1 MTAAPDG
8 PLTAHG
14 GPPAAHGG
22 PPAAHDGPPA
32 AHAGPLTAHDGLP
45 AAHAGSPAAHAGSL
59 TARDRPGPVPR
70 TAPETALSVRQVLT
84 LERVLAGE
92 PEVVAGADRLD
103 RPVRW
108 VHVAEAADV
117 GVMLSGGEMVLTT
130 GVLLAGDEEKQAE
143 YIRSLH
149 RADAAAVVLGLG
161 RAFPAPPDVMRRA
174 AERCGLPL
182 VVLHRPFPFAELT
195 EEVQSRLVRQKFA
208 SVSLSEA
215 VRTALTALITAGAP
229 LQALLDEI
237 ARHSACPVVVTNLA
251 HRVLATAGER
261 SAVDDVLRDWER
273 IARQAG
279 GSEGDG
285 WIRAGLGG
293 RGEIW
298 GRLVLCGHRG
308 DAATGRLLADRAAE
322 ALVLHRM
329 LGGHGGG
336 TWEEQSAQ
344 SLLTDLV
351 GEAVPARQLL
361 PRARAAGLP
370 VNRRTFVPLVA
381 RGAEPAGLD
390 RLLRLLGLPG
400 LVAELSDGLTAIL
413 LSLPRDQD
421 ADALTAHFAA
431 RLHREAARPGPVAG
445 PDTGTGA
452 PPPPGHGPDPG
463 AARAR
468 AGGTSGRVRAVV
480 AAAAAR
486 TDWDEVPAG
495 LREAR
500 HVADAVADSATARD
514 LPAVV
519 RLGDVHLRGLMRLLR
534 DDPRVQSFAERELD
548 GLLCE
553 ATATGTAHDL
563 LDVLRTYLA
572 TGRNKSRTARLHH
585 VSRPAL
591 YRRLEAIQGR
601 LGVDLDDFE
610 QAASVHIA
618 LLAHDAQ
625 QR

>member
-1 MTAAPDG
+1 MSTTLE
-8 PLTAHG
+8 PLE
-14 GPPAAHGG
+14 
-22 PPAAHDGPPA
+22 
-32 AHAGPLTAHDGLP
+32 
-45 AAHAGSPAAHAGSL
+45 SL
-59 TARDRPGPVPR
+59 EPT
-70 TAPETALSVRQVLT
+70 LSVRQVLM

-92 PEVVAGADRLD
+92 PEVVADAGQLD
-103 RPVRW
+103 RAVRW

-130 GVLLAGDEEKQAE
+130 GVLLAGDDDKQAE

-149 RADAAAVVLGLG
+149 RAEAAAVVLGLG

-174 AERCGLPL
+174 AERCGLPM

-195 EEVQSRLVRQKFA
+195 EEVQARLVRRKFA
-208 SVSLSEA
+208 AVSMSEA
-215 VRTALTALITAGAP
+215 VRTALTGLITAGAP
-229 LQALLDEI
+229 LQRMLDEI
-237 ARHSACPVVVTNLA
+237 AHHSGCPVVVTNLA

-285 WIRAGLGG
+285 WIRAELGG
-293 RGEIW
+293 RGERW
-298 GRLVLCGHRG
+298 GQIMLCGYRG
-308 DAATGRLLADRAAE
+308 DTATGRLLADRAAE

-329 LGGHGGG
+329 LGGTSAH

-351 GEAVPARQLL
+351 SGVVPARQLL

-370 VNRRTFVPLVA
+370 VNRRTFVPLVV
-381 RGAEPAGLD
+381 RDGDPAELD
-390 RLLRLLGLPG
+390 RVLRLLGLPG
-400 LVAELSDGLTAIL
+400 IVAELADGATAVL
-413 LSLPRDQD
+413 LSLARDQD
-421 ADALTAHFAA
+421 ATVLTANFAA
-431 RLHREAARPGPVAG
+431 RLS
-445 PDTGTGA
+445 GT
-452 PPPPGHGPDPG
+452 
-463 AARAR
+463 
-468 AGGTSGRVRAVV
+468 VV
-480 AAAAAR
+480 AAADPR
-486 TDWDEVPAG
+486 TAWDDVPG
-495 LREAR
+495 GMREAR
-500 HVADAVADSATARD
+500 HVADAVASGALD

-519 RLGDVHLRGLMRLLR
+519 RLKDVHLRGLVRLLR
-534 DDPRVQSFAERELD
+534 DDPHVQSFAERELD
-548 GLLCE
+548 GLLCGAGE
-553 ATATGTAHDL
+553 DL
-563 LDVLRTYLA
+563 LAVLRTYLA
-572 TGRNKSRTARLHH
+572 TGRNKSRTAQLHH

-625 QR
+625 QS

>member
-1 MTAAPDG
+1 MTTTPDE
-8 PLTAHG
+8 PLTA
-14 GPPAAHGG
+14 PEG

-32 AHAGPLTAHDGLP
+32 VP
-45 AAHAGSPAAHAGSL
+45 AGSPAASAGSLTASAGSPAAPAGSL
-59 TARDRPGPVPR
+59 TARDRPGPAPR
-70 TAPETALSVRQVLT
+70 AAPESALSVRQVLT

-351 GEAVPARQLL
+351 GEAVPARHLL

-381 RGAEPAGLD
+381 RGAGPAALD

-431 RLHREAARPGPVAG
+431 RLHREAARSG
-445 PDTGTGA
+445 PDPGA
-452 PPPPGHGPDPG
+452 PPPPAREPDPG
-463 AARAR
+463 AARTPR
-468 AGGTSGRVRAVV
+468 AGGASGRVRAVL
-480 AAAAAR
+480 AAADAR

-514 LPAVV
+514 LPPVV

-548 GLLCE
+548 GLLCA

-591 YRRLEAIQGR
+591 YRRLEAIQAR

>member
-1 MTAAPDG
+1 MSTTLEPLESLAP
-8 PLTAHG
+8 T
-14 GPPAAHGG
+14 
-22 PPAAHDGPPA
+22 
-32 AHAGPLTAHDGLP
+32 
-45 AAHAGSPAAHAGSL
+45 
-59 TARDRPGPVPR
+59 
-70 TAPETALSVRQVLT
+70 LSVRQVLM

-92 PEVVAGADRLD
+92 PEVVAGAGQLD
-103 RPVRW
+103 RAVRW

-130 GVLLAGDEEKQAE
+130 GVLLAGDDDKQAE

-149 RADAAAVVLGLG
+149 RAEAAAVVLGLG

-174 AERCGLPL
+174 AERCGLPM

-195 EEVQSRLVRQKFA
+195 EEVQARLIRRKFA
-208 SVSLSEA
+208 AVSMSEA
-215 VRTALTALITAGAP
+215 VRTALTGLITAGAP
-229 LQALLDEI
+229 LQRMLDEI
-237 ARHSACPVVVTNLA
+237 AHHSGCPVVVTNLA

-285 WIRAGLGG
+285 WIRAELGG
-293 RGEIW
+293 RGERW
-298 GRLVLCGHRG
+298 GQIMLCGYRG
-308 DAATGRLLADRAAE
+308 DTATGRLLADRAAE

-329 LGGHGGG
+329 LGGTSAH

-351 GEAVPARQLL
+351 SGVVPARQLL

-370 VNRRTFVPLVA
+370 VNRRTFVPLVV
-381 RGAEPAGLD
+381 RDGDPAELD
-390 RLLRLLGLPG
+390 RVLRLLGLPG
-400 LVAELSDGLTAIL
+400 IVAELADGATAVL
-413 LSLPRDQD
+413 LSLARDQD
-421 ADALTAHFAA
+421 ATVLTANFAA
-431 RLHREAARPGPVAG
+431 RLS
-445 PDTGTGA
+445 GT
-452 PPPPGHGPDPG
+452 
-463 AARAR
+463 
-468 AGGTSGRVRAVV
+468 VV
-480 AAAAAR
+480 AAADPR
-486 TDWDEVPAG
+486 TAWDDVPAG
-495 LREAR
+495 MREAR
-500 HVADAVADSATARD
+500 HVADAVASGALD

-519 RLGDVHLRGLMRLLR
+519 RLKDVHLRGLIRLLR
-534 DDPRVQSFAERELD
+534 DDPHVQSFAERELD
-548 GLLCE
+548 GLLCGPG
-553 ATATGTAHDL
+553 ADL
-563 LDVLRTYLA
+563 LAVLRTYLA
-572 TGRNKSRTARLHH
+572 TGRNKSRTAQLHH

-625 QR
+625 QG

>member
-1 MTAAPDG
+1 MTTASG
-8 PLTAHG
+8 RPLTSFEAEAG
-14 GPPAAHGG
+14 GP
-22 PPAAHDGPPA
+22 
-32 AHAGPLTAHDGLP
+32 
-45 AAHAGSPAAHAGSL
+45 
-59 TARDRPGPVPR
+59 
-70 TAPETALSVRQVLT
+70 ALSVRQILGM
-84 LERVLAGE
+84 ERVLAGE
-92 PEVVAGADRLD
+92 PEVVAGAGHLD

-117 GVMLSGGEMVLTT
+117 GVMLTGGEMVLTT
-130 GVLLAGDEEKQAE
+130 GVLLAGDEDKQAE

-149 RADAAAVVLGLG
+149 RAEAAAVVLGLG
-161 RAFPAPPDVMRRA
+161 RAFPTPPEVMRRA

-195 EEVQSRLVRQKFA
+195 EEVQSRLVRRKFA
-208 SVSLSEA
+208 AVSLSES

-237 ARHSACPVVVTNLA
+237 AQHSACPVVVTNLA

-273 IARQAG
+273 IARQAWGHHPGRSGTGG

-285 WIRAGLGG
+285 WIRAELGG
-293 RGEIW
+293 RGERW
-298 GRLVLCGHRG
+298 GRIVLCGHRG
-308 DAATGRLLADRAAE
+308 DTATGRLLADRAAE

-329 LGGHGGG
+329 LGGNAGC

-344 SLLTDLV
+344 GLLTDLV
-351 GEAVPARQLL
+351 SGVVAARQLL

-370 VNRRTFVPLVA
+370 VNRRTFVPLVVP
-381 RGAEPAGLD
+381 GGDPAELD
-390 RLLRLLGLPG
+390 RLLRLLGLAG
-400 LVAELSDGLTAIL
+400 LAAELAEGATAVL
-413 LSLPRDQD
+413 LSLARDQD

-431 RLHREAARPGPVAG
+431 RLRAES
-445 PDTGTGA
+445 GA
-452 PPPPGHGPDPG
+452 EG
-463 AARAR
+463 
-468 AGGTSGRVRAVV
+468 AVV
-480 AAAAAR
+480 AAADAR
-486 TDWDEVPAG
+486 TAWDEVPAG

-500 HVADAVADSATARD
+500 HVAEAVADSAAALE

-519 RLGDVHLRGLMRLLR
+519 RLKDVHLRGLIRLLR
-534 DDPRVQSFAERELD
+534 DDPHVQSFAERELD
-548 GLLCE
+548 GLLCG
-553 ATATGTAHDL
+553 AGQDL

-572 TGRNKSRTARLHH
+572 TGRNKSRTAQLHH

-591 YRRLEAIQGR
+591 YRRLEAIQTR

-625 QR
+625 HQ